1 MTEKIIVSPV
11 ADGGVGWSAIDD
23 QEIEAVIKTLKMP
36 ENLFRYNDDF
46 QDGFQTQCMLL
57 EKELSLKTGIKH
69 ALFVASGT
77 SALTLSLSAYG
88 IGPGDEVIIPGY
100 TYIATASAVT
110 NAGAVPVIA
119 EIDDSL
125 SLDPVDAESKITP
138 YTKAIIAVHMQG
150 VPGRVAALRNL
161 AKKHNL
167 VLIEDAC
174 QAVGSTYQGAHSGA
188 NSHASA
194 WSLNFY
200 KILTCGEGGV
210 FFCNDDDAFI
220 RGVNAH
226 DPGSPMW
233 KSGLTRGS
241 LLAPFTQLGVR
252 GNEVCAA
259 IARVQLTKLDNILGK
274 TRSLKKAFLSHLAKP
289 VHYKLQHVDDPEGD
303 CGISAALIV
312 CDKETTQRMSAMLND
327 AGMEI
332 GSAYNHGFP
341 DRHIYSYWDSILTK
355 QGTTALGYPWAD
367 PSYKGKVE
375 YSKEMCPVTL
385 DLLSRS
391 LRISIHLKLTEQN
404 MIEFANAINYVDARL

>member
-1 MTEKIIVSPV
+1 MTEKIIISPV
-11 ADGGVGWSAIDD
+11 KDGGVGWNAIND
-23 QEIEAVIKTLKMP
+23 QEIEAVTKVLKMP
-36 ENLFRYNDDF
+36 DTLFRYSDDY
-46 QDGFQTQCMLL
+46 QTQCMLL
-57 EKELSLKTGIKH
+57 EKELSQKTGIKH

-119 EIDDSL
+119 EIDNSL
-125 SLDPVDAESKITP
+125 SLDPADVENKITV

-150 VPGRVAALRNL
+150 VPGRMTAMRNL

-174 QAVGSTYQGAHSGA
+174 QAVGSEYQGVHSGVQ
-188 NSHASA
+188 SHAA
-194 WSLNFY
+194 VWSLNFY
-200 KILTCGEGGV
+200 KIITCGEGGV

-252 GNEVCAA
+252 GNEVCAS
-259 IARVQLTKLDNILGK
+259 IARVQLTKLDDILRK
-274 TRSLKKAFLSHLAKP
+274 TRSLKKVFLSRLNKP
-289 VHYKLQHVDDPEGD
+289 IHYQLQYVDDPEGD

-312 CDKETTQRMSAMLND
+312 CDKETAHRMSVMLNE
-327 AGMEI
+327 AGLDI
-332 GSAYNHGFP
+332 GSAYNDGFP
-341 DRHIYSYWDSILTK
+341 DRHIYAYWDSILNK
-355 QGTTALGYPWAD
+355 QGTTTLGYPWTD
-367 PSYKGKVE
+367 PNYKGNVK
-375 YSKEMCPVTL
+375 YSKDMCPKTL

-391 LRISIHLKLTEQN
+391 LRIPIHLNLTQQN
-404 MIEFANAINYVDARL
+404 MIEFADAVNYVDERL